1 MSDAENYAQELV
13 NFLTDKEWNVADTL
27 ATLAFVQLIILE
39 KSGVSREDIE
49 KSFLFNVKT
58 YFEDCKS

>member
-1 MSDAENYAQELV
+1 MNDPENYAQELV
-13 NFLTDKEWNVADTL
+13 DFLTDKEWSVADTL

-49 KSFLFNVKT
+49 KSFLFGVKT